1 MSVLTITSSHSRHTG
16 RGNQMKVITD
26 EQSGSRPFGLLG
38 WNPWDSVGCGPA
50 AVVCRPLRKTRG
62 LQSVRCVLRAEGG
75 KPGRKQHQQWT
86 NNEVHLHR
94 PQQPL
99 PDAAAAVPR
108 VSHQCFCSPTGY
120 LWSLGSSGSCSSRK
134 VRTQSACWLGSEVCA
149 ETNHRHIENR
159 FNSCSLNMFRPVW
172 VWSTLNLSGS
182 LISGQILRA
191 STEEVCR
198 ANSLIYNAAP
208 AKGSGC
214 KQNPYIHILYVQKYL
229 QINKGAET
237 WCGKFTTHK
246 PTNVCDE
253 KGL

>member
-1 MSVLTITSSHSRHTG
+1 MSRLCISPVLTCQKYNCMFQAAGFHANSFVTWETIIATSRFLECDGTRPVLTITSSHSRHTG

-149 ETNHRHIENR
+149 ETNHIGLTAVLWIGSDLCECDPHWI
-159 FNSCSLNMFRPVW
+159 W
-172 VWSTLNLSGS
+172 V
-182 LISGQILRA
+182 
-191 STEEVCR
+191 EV
-198 ANSLIYNAAP
+198 
-208 AKGSGC
+208 
-214 KQNPYIHILYVQKYL
+214 
-229 QINKGAET
+229 
-237 WCGKFTTHK
+237 
-246 PTNVCDE
+246 
-253 KGL
+253 